1 MGASW
6 SVTKREEVVNFI
18 SCAFFPS
25 DKQANTWKGQNQ
37 TTCTQGRVFYYLVTI
52 NLGDILYI
60 WFINLWLLQ
69 IRTKLR
75 LITSLRLSLLS
86 QPSCVVSGKIIAKI
100 QALEDIIGKDMISNH
115 RIPPM
120 KKPRM
125 KIVHNIANLTAKSYR
140 ARGLDAK
147 QKREEKGDNWMM

>member
-6 SVTKREEVVNFI
+6 SMTKREEVLNSI
-18 SCAFFPS
+18 SCAFFSS

-52 NLGDILYI
+52 NLGYIPDI
-60 WFINLWLLQ
+60 WFRNLRLLQ

-86 QPSCVVSGKIIAKI
+86 QPPSCVVSGKIIAKI
-100 QALEDIIGKDMISNH
+100 QAPKNIVGKDMINNH
-115 RIPPM
+115 RIPPI
-120 KKPRM
+120 KKSRM
-125 KIVHNIANLTAKSYR
+125 KIVHNIANLAAKSSR
-140 ARGLDAK
+140 ARGLAAK
-147 QKREEKGDNWMM
+147 QKREEKGDN